1 MSAVKQIATPTVV
14 ATTTHE
20 LKLKPA
26 ARQKLLT
33 KLRSYQAL
41 HAHKKMI
48 EADMDKLKAEVGIL
62 RNETGEQSI
71 EIDGFRVT
79 LVAPTRKKF
88 NPKLY
93 VKLGGDL
100 DIYNQ
105 ANEETL
111 VAPYEKISLPSSGTE
126 DAE

>member
-1 MSAVKQIATPTVV
+1 MPTVKQVANVTVS
-14 ATTTHE
+14 TTHE
-20 LKLKPA
+20 IKLEA
-26 ARQKLLT
+26 NIHRKLLT

-48 EADMDKLKAEVGIL
+48 EADMDKLKAEVGDI
-62 RNETGEQSI
+62 RNTTGEQSL
-71 EIDGFRVT
+71 ELEGFKVT

-88 NPKLY
+88 NAKTF
-93 VKLGGDL
+93 VKLGGDI

-111 VAPYEKISLPSSGTE
+111 VTPYEKISLPGKDDE
-126 DAE
+126 

>member
-1 MSAVKQIATPTVV
+1 M
-14 ATTTHE
+14 
-20 LKLKPA
+20 
-26 ARQKLLT
+26 LT

-48 EADMDKLKAEVGIL
+48 EADMDKLKAEVGDI
-62 RNETGEQSI
+62 RNTTGEQSL
-71 EIDGFRVT
+71 ELEGFKVT

-88 NPKLY
+88 NAKTF
-93 VKLGGDL
+93 VKLGGDI

-111 VAPYEKISLPSSGTE
+111 VTPYEKISLPGKDDE
-126 DAE
+126 